1 MATETNLFESSVMD
15 DVSNP
20 FSDQQ
25 DNGARPRKGGK
36 GVAKPKN
43 EGVEKATETPTV
55 AAAHDQPTRTDS
67 FVFGIPQD
75 GLERKERQVAL
86 NEPPPL
92 APNSELTYIG
102 KPTVRYDGPAKAMGK
117 GKYTADI
124 HLPGMLYARMVDATI
139 PHGRILLI
147 DTSAAEKL
155 PGVRAVHV
163 IEHVRGSAELRDPKL
178 EPASKYPV
186 VRYAGQPIAAVAAT
200 TQQVADDAAKLIVV
214 KYDPMGFVVERSD
227 ARAEDA
233 PVVFPGPADA
243 AGSAGGGGGPKGVP
257 QKGNVHGPQR
267 KLVGDVDKGF
277 AEADVV
283 VESEYFTQVQTH
295 SALETHGFV
304 VDWKPEEVTVYASTQ
319 GTSSVRNDFAD
330 VFKLPKA
337 KVRVITEYMGGGFGA
352 KFGAG
357 NEGVVAA
364 HLSQK
369 ANAPVKLMLDR
380 RQEHIV
386 SNRPDSHQK
395 LKIGAKHDGTL
406 TGIQLLSYGTAG
418 VGTGAGTAGPATN
431 MYKSPNLLTE
441 EYDVFVN
448 AGPGAAFRAPGH
460 PQGCFALEQCIDEV
474 AVKLNM
480 DPLTL
485 REKIDSSPARKA
497 ERQVILEKTNWRNRR
512 PAGSDTGPVKR
523 GMGVAQS
530 VWYRFVNLN
539 SSCEV
544 RVSKDGTVEL
554 MSAVQDLGTGTKTL
568 LAIVVAEE
576 FGIPPEQ
583 VVIRIGDTRFPIGPD
598 SGGSVT
604 AGSIT
609 PAVRNAAWQV
619 KQQLFAAVAPAFGT
633 TADNLTIQNSRVVF
647 KNDPS
652 KTYTL
657 KQLTAKLPTD
667 EISVRSTRV
676 PDYTK
681 DRLTYGGVD
690 YVELAVDT
698 ETGRVHIEKCVGAHD
713 CGRPINPT
721 GVISQINGGILQGI
735 SYALFEQRIM
745 DRKAG
750 YMLNANLE
758 NYKILGSREVP
769 EIEIH
774 LVENYIAQS
783 STDAAG
789 IGESAGIITLAA
801 AIGNAFYNATGVRMR
816 TIPMTPA
823 RVLAALGKASGDSE
837 APVEKQA

>member
-1 MATETNLFESSVMD
+1 MSFDTT
-15 DVSNP
+15 
-20 FSDQQ
+20 
-25 DNGARPRKGGK
+25 
-36 GVAKPKN
+36 KPI
-43 EGVEKATETPTV
+43 A
-55 AAAHDQPTRTDS
+55 TRTDT
-67 FVFGIPQD
+67 FVFGIPQN
-75 GLERKERQVAL
+75 GLEKKERTVPID
-86 NEPPPL
+86 EPPPL
-92 APNSELTYIG
+92 PANAELTYIG
-102 KPTVRYDGPAKAMGK
+102 KPTIRYDGPAKVMGK
-117 GKYTADI
+117 GKYTADVN
-124 HLPGMLYARMVDATI
+124 LPGMLYGRMVDATI
-139 PHGRILLI
+139 PHGRII
-147 DTSAAEKL
+147 SVDTSAAEKL
-155 PGVRAVHV
+155 PGVRAVYV
-163 IEHVRGSAELRDPKL
+163 IEHVYGVAELRDPKL
-178 EPASKYPV
+178 ETPSRFPV
-186 VRYAGQPIAAVAAT
+186 VRYAGQPIAGVAAVS
-200 TQQVADDAAKLIVV
+200 QQIANDAAKLVRV
-214 KYDPMGFVVERSD
+214 QYDTMPFVVDRSD
-227 ARAEDA
+227 ARSDSA

-243 AGSAGGGGGPKGVP
+243 AGSAGGGGGPKNVP
-257 QKGNVHGPQR
+257 QTGNVHGPQR
-267 KLVGDVDKGF
+267 KTIGDTKKGL
-277 AEADVV
+277 ADSDVI
-283 VESEYFTQVQTH
+283 VEGEYFTQVQTH

-304 VDWKPEEVTVYASTQ
+304 VDWKPEEITIYASTQ
-319 GTSSVRNDFAD
+319 GTSSVRDEFAE
-330 VFKLPKA
+330 VFKLPKS

-364 HLSQK
+364 NLSRK

-395 LKIGAKHDGTL
+395 LKIGAKQDGTL
-406 TGIQLLSYGTAG
+406 TAIELTSYGTAG

-431 MYKSPNLLTE
+431 MYKCPNLLTE
-441 EYDVFVN
+441 EYDVFIN

-460 PQGCFALEQCIDEV
+460 PQGCFAFEQTIDDL

-485 REKIDSSPARKA
+485 REKIDESPARKA
-497 ERQVILEKTNWRNRR
+497 ERAVILERTNWRNRR
-512 PAGSDTGPVKR
+512 PAGSDTGPIKR

-530 VWYRFVNLN
+530 VWYRFVSMN

-544 RVSKDGTVEL
+544 RISRDGSVEL

-568 LAIVVAEE
+568 LAIIVAEE
-576 FGIPPEQ
+576 FGIPPAS

-609 PAVRNAAWQV
+609 PAVRNAAYQA
-619 KQQLFAAVAPAFGT
+619 KQKLFAAVAPQFNT
-633 TADNLTIQNSRVVF
+633 TADNFILQNGSIVL

-652 KTYTL
+652 RSYTL
-657 KQLTAKLPTD
+657 KQITAKLPTA
-667 EISVRSTRV
+667 EISAQSTRV
-676 PDYTK
+676 PDYSK
-681 DRLTYGGVD
+681 ERLTYGGVD

-698 ETGRVHIEKCVGAHD
+698 ETGRVHIEKVFGAHD
-713 CGRPINPT
+713 CGRPINPL

-745 DRKAG
+745 DRNAG

-758 NYKILGSREVP
+758 NYKIIGAREVP
-769 EIEIH
+769 QIDIV

-816 TIPMTPA
+816 KIPMTPA
-823 RVLAALGKASGDSE
+823 NVLSALGKIHE
-837 APVEKQA
+837 VQA

>member
-1 MATETNLFESSVMD
+1 MAPETMLLEKL
-15 DVSNP
+15 P
-20 FSDQQ
+20 QATQ
-25 DNGARPRKGGK
+25 TGAAASKAPSGQA
-36 GVAKPKN
+36 VAKPKT
-43 EGVEKATETPTV
+43 EGVAKDEQKPSV
-55 AAAHDQPTRTDS
+55 AAAPTEPTRTDS
-67 FVFGIPQD
+67 FVFGIPQH
-75 GLERKERQVAL
+75 GLEQKQRTVPL
-86 NEPPPL
+86 DEPPPL

-117 GKYTADI
+117 GRYTADI
-124 HLPGMLYARMVDATI
+124 SLPGMLYARMVDANI
-139 PHGRILLI
+139 PHGRIVSV
-147 DTSAAEKL
+147 DTSASEKL

-163 IEHVRGSAELRDPKL
+163 IEHVYGLAELRDPKI
-178 EPASKYPV
+178 ETPSRYPI
-186 VRYAGQPIAAVAAT
+186 VRYAGQPIAAVAAIT
-200 TQQVADDAAKLIVV
+200 PQIADDAAKLV
-214 KYDPMGFVVERSD
+214 KVNYDPMSFVVDRHD

-267 KLVGDVDKGF
+267 KLVGNPEKGF
-277 AEADVV
+277 AEADVI

-304 VDWKPEEVTVYASTQ
+304 VDWRPEEVTVYASTQ
-319 GTSSVRNDFAD
+319 GTSSVRDDFAD
-330 VFKLPKA
+330 TFKLPKA

-357 NEGVVAA
+357 NEGVAA
-364 HLSQK
+364 AYLSRK
-369 ANAPVKLMLDR
+369 TGAPVKLMLDR

-386 SNRPDSHQK
+386 SNRPDSHQS

-406 TGIQLLSYGTAG
+406 TAIQLISYGTAG

-441 EYDVFVN
+441 EYDVFIN

-460 PQGCFALEQCIDEV
+460 PQGCFALEQAMDEL

-480 DPLTL
+480 DPMTL
-485 REKIDSSPARKA
+485 REKIDASPARRA
-497 ERQVILEKTNWRNRR
+497 ERQLILEKTNWRSRR
-512 PAGSDTGPVKR
+512 PAGADTGPVKR
-523 GMGVAQS
+523 GMGIAQS
-530 VWYRFVNLN
+530 IWYRFINMN

-544 RVSKDGTVEL
+544 RVTKDGTVEL

-568 LAIVVAEE
+568 LAVVVAEE

-609 PAVRNAAWQV
+609 PAVRNAAWQA
-619 KQQLFAAVAPAFGT
+619 KQKLFTAVAPTFGT
-633 TADNLTIQNSRVVF
+633 APENLTVKNSQIIF

-652 KTYTL
+652 KSFSL
-657 KQLTAKLPTD
+657 KQITAKMQAE
-667 EISVRSTRV
+667 EIAVRSTRV
-676 PDYTK
+676 PEYSK
-681 DRLTYGGVD
+681 DRVTYGGVD

-698 ETGRVHIEKCVGAHD
+698 ETGRVHIEKVFGAHD

-745 DRKAG
+745 DRNAG

-758 NYKILGSREVP
+758 NYKILGPREVP

-774 LVENYIAQS
+774 LVENYLAQS

-823 RVLAALGKASGDSE
+823 RVLEALGKVPGAL
-837 APVEKQA
+837 KQEQA

>member
-1 MATETNLFESSVMD
+1 MSIDTT
-15 DVSNP
+15 
-20 FSDQQ
+20 
-25 DNGARPRKGGK
+25 
-36 GVAKPKN
+36 KPN
-43 EGVEKATETPTV
+43 TA
-55 AAAHDQPTRTDS
+55 TRTDS
-67 FVFGIPQD
+67 FVWGIPQN
-75 GLERKERQVAL
+75 GLQKKERTVPID
-86 NEPPPL
+86 EPPPL
-92 APNSELTYIG
+92 PANAELTYIG
-102 KPTVRYDGPAKAMGK
+102 KPTLRYDGSAKAMGK

-124 HLPGMLYARMVDATI
+124 NLPGMLYARLIDATI
-139 PHGRILLI
+139 PHGRII
-147 DTSAAEKL
+147 SVDTTAAEKL
-155 PGVRAVHV
+155 PGVRAVYV
-163 IEHVRGSAELRDPKL
+163 IEHVYGVAELRDPKL
-178 EPASKYPV
+178 ETPSRYPV
-186 VRYAGQPIAAVAAT
+186 VRYAGQPIAGVAAVS
-200 TQQVADDAAKLIVV
+200 QQVADDAAKLV
-214 KYDPMGFVVERSD
+214 KIQYDTMPFVVDRSA
-227 ARAEDA
+227 ARADNA

-243 AGSAGGGGGPKGVP
+243 AASAGGGGGPKDVP
-257 QKGNVHGPQR
+257 QTGNVHGPER
-267 KLVGDVDKGF
+267 KTVGDIQKGF
-277 AEADVV
+277 ADADMI
-283 VESEYFTQVQTH
+283 VEGEYFTQVQTH

-304 VDWKPEEVTVYASTQ
+304 VDWKPDEVTVYASTQ
-319 GTSSVRNDFAD
+319 GTSSVRDEFAE
-330 VFKLPKA
+330 VFKLPKS

-364 HLSQK
+364 NLSRK

-406 TGIQLLSYGTAG
+406 TAIELTSYGTAG

-431 MYKSPNLLTE
+431 MYKCPNLLTE
-441 EYDVFVN
+441 EYDVFIN

-460 PQGCFALEQCIDEV
+460 PQGCFAFEQTIDDL

-480 DPLTL
+480 DPLAL
-485 REKIDSSPARKA
+485 REKIDESPARKA
-497 ERQVILEKTNWRNRR
+497 ERQVILERTNWRNRR
-512 PAGSDTGPVKR
+512 PAGSDTGPIKR
-523 GMGVAQS
+523 GMGIAQS
-530 VWYRFVNLN
+530 VWYRFVSMN

-544 RVSKDGTVEL
+544 RVSRDGSVEL

-568 LAIVVAEE
+568 LAIIVAEE
-576 FGIPPEQ
+576 FGIPPAD

-609 PAVRNAAWQV
+609 PAVRNAAYQA
-619 KQQLFAAVAPAFGT
+619 KQKLFASVAPHFGT
-633 TADNLTIQNSRVVF
+633 TADNFALQSGRIVF

-652 KTYTL
+652 RSYTL
-657 KQLTAKLPTD
+657 KQIAAKLPTA
-667 EISVRSTRV
+667 EISAQATRV
-676 PDYTK
+676 PEYSK
-681 DRLTYGGVD
+681 ERLTYGGVD
-690 YVELAVDT
+690 FVELAVDT
-698 ETGRVHIEKCVGAHD
+698 ETGRVHIEKVFGAHD

-745 DRKAG
+745 DRNAG

-758 NYKILGSREVP
+758 NYKILGAREVP
-769 EIEIH
+769 QIDIV

-816 TIPMTPA
+816 RIPMTPA
-823 RVLAALGKASGDSE
+823 NVLSALGKIQE
-837 APVEKQA
+837 V

>member
-1 MATETNLFESSVMD
+1 MSLDTT
-15 DVSNP
+15 
-20 FSDQQ
+20 
-25 DNGARPRKGGK
+25 
-36 GVAKPKN
+36 KP
-43 EGVEKATETPTV
+43 
-55 AAAHDQPTRTDS
+55 AATRTDT
-67 FVFGIPQD
+67 FVFGIPQN
-75 GLERKERQVAL
+75 GLEKKERTVPID
-86 NEPPPL
+86 EPPPL
-92 APNSELTYIG
+92 PANAELTYIG
-102 KPTVRYDGPAKAMGK
+102 KPTIRYDGPAKVMGK
-117 GKYTADI
+117 GKYTADVN
-124 HLPGMLYARMVDATI
+124 LPGMLYGRMVDATI
-139 PHGRILLI
+139 PHGRIVSV

-155 PGVRAVHV
+155 PGVRAVYV
-163 IEHVRGSAELRDPKL
+163 IEHVYGIAELRDPKL
-178 EPASKYPV
+178 ETPSRYPV
-186 VRYAGQPIAAVAAT
+186 VRYAGQPIAGVAAVS
-200 TQQVADDAAKLIVV
+200 QQIANDAAKLV
-214 KYDPMGFVVERSD
+214 KVQYDTMPFVVDRSD
-227 ARAEDA
+227 ARSDTA

-243 AGSAGGGGGPKGVP
+243 AGSAGGGGGPKNVP
-257 QKGNVHGPQR
+257 QTGNVHGPQR
-267 KLVGDVDKGF
+267 KTIGDTKKGL
-277 AEADVV
+277 ADSDVI
-283 VESEYFTQVQTH
+283 VEGEYFTQVQTH

-304 VDWKPEEVTVYASTQ
+304 VDWKPDEVTIYASTQ
-319 GTSSVRNDFAD
+319 GTSSVRDEFAE
-330 VFKLPKA
+330 VFKLPKS

-364 HLSQK
+364 NLSRK

-406 TGIQLLSYGTAG
+406 TAIELTSYGTAG

-431 MYKSPNLLTE
+431 MYKCPNLLTE
-441 EYDVFVN
+441 EYDVFIN

-460 PQGCFALEQCIDEV
+460 PQGCFAFEQTIDDL

-485 REKIDSSPARKA
+485 REKIDESPARKA
-497 ERQVILEKTNWRNRR
+497 ERAVILERTNWRNRR
-512 PAGSDTGPVKR
+512 PAGSDTGPIKR

-530 VWYRFVNLN
+530 VWYRFVSMN

-544 RVSKDGTVEL
+544 RVSRDGSVEL

-568 LAIVVAEE
+568 LAIIVAEE
-576 FGIPPEQ
+576 FGIPPSS

-609 PAVRNAAWQV
+609 PAVRNAAYQA
-619 KQQLFAAVAPAFGT
+619 KQKLFVAVAPQFNT
-633 TADNLTIQNSRVVF
+633 TADNLILQNGRIVF

-652 KTYTL
+652 RSYTL
-657 KQLTAKLPTD
+657 KQITAKLPTA
-667 EISVRSTRV
+667 EISAQATRV
-676 PDYTK
+676 PDYAK
-681 DRLTYGGVD
+681 ERLTYGGVD

-698 ETGRVHIEKCVGAHD
+698 ETGRVHIEKVFGAHD
-713 CGRPINPT
+713 CGRPINPL

-745 DRKAG
+745 DRNAG

-758 NYKILGSREVP
+758 NYKILGAREVP
-769 EIEIH
+769 QIDIV

-816 TIPMTPA
+816 KIPMTPA
-823 RVLAALGKASGDSE
+823 NVLSALGKIQE
-837 APVEKQA
+837 VQA